1 MSPEVLEPIA
11 DAAWP
16 ARERERLGGWR
27 LNATDGFSLRINACW
42 PLGEPGRDPEAAIDA
57 VEAFYAQRDLPVR
70 FKLTDGALAPA
81 DLAERLSRRGYAFHG
96 ETLLMTGGVAGLPD
110 PEVVLSGDPD
120 PAFEALLVASAQ
132 GNAADARERLEAL
145 GRIPAPAR
153 FARLTLE
160 GRTAALGACAVDGQ
174 AVGIFGMRTD
184 PDFRRRGLARR
195 VLDALLE
202 QAAGLGART
211 AYLQVEAANALAIG
225 LYAARGFSTAYRYRY
240 WSNDARHCRCAALR
254 PGR

>member
-1 MSPEVLEPIA
+1 MSPETLEPIA
-11 DAAWP
+11 DADWP

-42 PLGEPGRDPEAAIDA
+42 PLGEADRDPEAAIDV
-57 VEAFYAQRDLPVR
+57 VEAFYGERGLPVR
-70 FKLTDGALAPA
+70 FKLTKGATAPG
-81 DLAERLSRRGYAFHG
+81 DLAERLARRGYVSHG
-96 ETLLMTGGVAGLPD
+96 ETLVMTGAVAGLAD

-120 PAFEALLVASAQ
+120 PAFEALLTASAK
-132 GNAADARERLEAL
+132 GDAADARERLEAL

-160 GRTAALGACAVDGQ
+160 GRTTALGACAVDGE
-174 AVGIFGMRTD
+174 AAGIFGMRTD

-195 VLDALLE
+195 VLDALLDE
-202 QAAGLGART
+202 AATLGART
-211 AYLQVEAANALAIG
+211 AYLQVEAANAPAIA

-240 WSNDARHCRCAALR
+240 WSLPARD
-254 PGR
+254 

>member
-1 MSPEVLEPIA
+1 VSPFVIEPVA

-42 PLGEPGRDPEAAIDA
+42 PLGEPDRDPEAAIDA
-57 VEAFYAQRDLPVR
+57 VEAFYAERGLPVR
-70 FKLTDGALAPA
+70 FKLTDGATSPI
-81 DLAERLSRRGYAFHG
+81 DLADRLERRGYTPHG
-96 ETLLMTGGVAGLPD
+96 ETLLMTGPVVGAAD
-110 PEVVLSGDPD
+110 PEVVLSADPD
-120 PAFEALLVASAQ
+120 PAFEALLVASAK

-153 FARLTLE
+153 FARLTVE
-160 GRTAALGACAVDGQ
+160 GRTAALGACAVDGE

-195 VLDALLE
+195 VLDALLAE
-202 QAAGLGART
+202 AAGLGART
-211 AYLQVEAANALAIG
+211 AYLQVEEANTPAIA

-240 WSNDARHCRCAALR
+240 WSLPARD
-254 PGR
+254 

>member
-1 MSPEVLEPIA
+1 MSPSVLEPIA

-42 PLGEPGRDPEAAIDA
+42 PLSEADREPEAAIDA
-57 VEAFYAQRDLPVR
+57 VEAFYGERGLPVR
-70 FKLTDGALAPA
+70 FKLTDGATAPA
-81 DLAERLSRRGYAFHG
+81 DLADRLARRGYALHG
-96 ETLLMTGGVAGLPD
+96 ETLLMTGPVVGALD
-110 PEVVLSGDPD
+110 AEVVISSKPD
-120 PAFEALLVASAQ
+120 PAFEALLVASAK
-132 GNAADARERLEAL
+132 GNAADANERLQAL

-195 VLDALLE
+195 VLGALLAE
-202 QAAGLGART
+202 AASLGART
-211 AYLQVEAANALAIG
+211 AYLQVEDANAPAVA

-240 WSNDARHCRCAALR
+240 WSKPARD
-254 PGR
+254 

>member
-42 PLGEPGRDPEAAIDA
+42 PLGEPDRDPEAAIDA
-57 VEAFYAQRDLPVR
+57 VEAFYGQRGLPVR
-70 FKLTDGALAPA
+70 FKLTDGATAPA
-81 DLAERLSRRGYAFHG
+81 DLADRLARRGYVPHG
-96 ETLLMTGGVAGLPD
+96 ETLLMTGPVVGAAD
-110 PEVVLSGDPD
+110 PEVELSAKPD
-120 PAFEALLVASAQ
+120 PAFEALLVASAK
-132 GNAADARERLEAL
+132 GNAADAGERLQAL

-153 FARLTLE
+153 FARLTLD
-160 GRTAALGACAVDGQ
+160 GRTAALGACAVDGE

-195 VLDALLE
+195 VLDALLAE
-202 QAAGLGART
+202 ASLLGGRM
-211 AYLQVEAANALAIG
+211 AYLQVEDANAAAIA

-240 WSNDARHCRCAALR
+240 WSRPARD
-254 PGR
+254 

>member
-1 MSPEVLEPIA
+1 MSPFVLEPIA

-42 PLGEPGRDPEAAIDA
+42 PLGEPDRDPEAAIDA
-57 VEAFYAQRDLPVR
+57 VEAFYGERGLPVR
-70 FKLTDGALAPA
+70 FKLTDGATAPA
-81 DLAERLSRRGYAFHG
+81 DLADRLASRSYALHG
-96 ETLLMTGGVAGLPD
+96 ETLLMTGPVVGAAD
-110 PEVVLSGDPD
+110 PEVVLSADPD
-120 PAFEALLVASAQ
+120 PAFEALLVASAK

-153 FARLTLE
+153 FARLMVD
-160 GRTAALGACAVDGQ
+160 GRTAALGACAADGE

-195 VLDALLE
+195 VLDALLAE
-202 QAAGLGART
+202 AAELGART
-211 AYLQVEAANALAIG
+211 AYLQVEEANAPAIA

-240 WSNDARHCRCAALR
+240 WSRPARD
-254 PGR
+254 